1 MKTENKRARPI
12 DLKRMLSTRRGIMTL
27 ATAAAVVAGAI
38 LLVFLNA
45 YRDGLTGGGDTQ
57 TVLVAKQL
65 IAKGAP
71 GEVIAAEGM
80 YQSATIDEDKVEA
93 GAISDPDAIKDQYA
107 SKSIFPG
114 EQLRPEDFQSNAE
127 GFASRLGA
135 YERAMAI
142 PVDNYHGMVGEL
154 KAGDRVDVIGA
165 FLLSTA
171 GSTLVTSS
179 VTKTLLQDA
188 LVLKAPEERE
198 DGSTDEQEVYLK
210 ISDDRDAEVIAY
222 TAEIGKIW
230 LTLRPAAGAKSH
242 PPAFGTVQR
251 ALFNAKPQAVTRQEL
266 QKALRG
272 R

>member
-1 MKTENKRARPI
+1 MKTEKKRARPI

-27 ATAAAVVAGAI
+27 ATVAAVVAGAI

-45 YRDGLTGGGDTQ
+45 YRDGLTGGGDAK
-57 TVLVAKQL
+57 TVLVAKQV

-71 GEVIAAEGM
+71 AEVIAAEGM
-80 YQSATIDEDKVEA
+80 YQSTEIDEDDAED
-93 GAISDPDAIKDQYA
+93 GAISDPDAIKEQYA
-107 SKSIFPG
+107 AKTIFPG
-114 EQLRPEDFQSNAE
+114 EQLRPDDFQSNAE

-135 YERAMAI
+135 YERAMAV

-154 KAGDRVDVIGA
+154 NAGDRVDVIGA

-171 GSTLVTSS
+171 GTGIVTSS
-179 VTKTLLQDA
+179 VTKTLLQDV

-198 DGSTDEQEVYLK
+198 DSGTDEQEVYLK
-210 ISDDRDAEVIAY
+210 IPDDRDTEVIAY

-251 ALFNAKPQAVTRQEL
+251 ALFGVKPQSVTREEL

>member
-1 MKTENKRARPI
+1 MKTEKKRARPI
-12 DLKRMLSTRRGIMTL
+12 DLRRMLSTRRGILTL
-27 ATAAAVVAGAI
+27 ATVAAVVAGAI

-45 YRDGLTGGGDTQ
+45 YRDGLTGGGDSK

-71 GEVIAAEGM
+71 AEVIAAEGM
-80 YQSATIDEDKVEA
+80 YQPATVDEDKVED

-107 SKSIFPG
+107 AKSIFPG

-127 GFASRLGA
+127 GFASRLAA

-142 PVDNYHGMVGEL
+142 PVDNPHGMVGEL

-171 GSTLVTSS
+171 TGTVVTSS

-198 DGSTDEQEVYLK
+198 DGSGEQQEVYLK
-210 ISDDRDAEVIAY
+210 LSDDRDAEVIAY
-222 TAEIGKIW
+222 AAEMGQIW
-230 LTLRPAAGAKSH
+230 LTLRPTAGAKQH
-242 PPAFGTVQR
+242 RPAFGTVQR
-251 ALFNAKPQAVTRQEL
+251 ALFGVKPTAVTRQEL
-266 QKALRG
+266 EKALRS